1 LASDLCAVATDI
13 RVKIIAFIS
22 FLRSWRVSLQL
33 LKLVKGSFFWVVISQ
48 RRESR
53 SQHASQFMTMIML
66 VRKFITALGEKMEVT
81 RMLTIC
87 KISWM

>member
-13 RVKIIAFIS
+13 RVKRIAFIS
-22 FLRSWRVSLQL
+22 FLRSWRGSLQL
-33 LKLVKGSFFWVVISQ
+33 LKLVKGSFFWAVRSQ

-53 SQHASQFMTMIML
+53 SQHASQLMTIMML
-66 VRKFITALGEKMEVT
+66 ARKFIIALGEKMEVT

-87 KISWM
+87 EISWM